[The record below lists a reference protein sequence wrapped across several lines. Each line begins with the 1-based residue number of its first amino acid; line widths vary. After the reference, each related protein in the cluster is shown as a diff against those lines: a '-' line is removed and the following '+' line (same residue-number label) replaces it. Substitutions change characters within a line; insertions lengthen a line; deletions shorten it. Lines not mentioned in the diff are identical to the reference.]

1 MFSQNDSLKTT
12 FSKLIPQKNIIK
24 IATSK
29 KTFSKLLHLIFPS
42 KNTFSK
48 FLPQTKHFQNCSLKK
63 DICKIV
69 PSKKHF
75 KNCSFK
81 KGTFKNSPVKK
92 GIFKRGFQ
100 NSSFKKCIF
109 KIAFN
114 SLKVV
119 PSKKTLLKL
128 LSQKDIAISTFNLF
142 LIRITR
148 TSFYAFGNMPNH
160 LFSFSMYL
168 DSFTKRLWII
178 VSIFFKSRI
187 NSDYC

>member
-29 KTFSKLLHLIFPS
+29 KTFSK
-42 KNTFSK
+42 

-63 DICKIV
+63 DIFKIV

-81 KGTFKNSPVKK
+81 KGTLKNSPIKK

-100 NSSFKKCIF
+100 NSSFK
-109 KIAFN
+109 IAFN

-119 PSKKTLLKL
+119 PSKNTLLKL

-148 TSFYAFGNMPNH
+148 ISFYAFGNMPNH
-160 LFSFSMYL
+160 LFSFQC
-168 DSFTKRLWII
+168 I
-178 VSIFFKSRI
+178 
-187 NSDYC
+187 